1 MTLPAAG
8 WFPDPQDTARLRWW
22 DGHAWGEATRVRPL
36 EAPAPV
42 VPVLAAMPAGPAFS
56 VEASTPVVE
65 AHSWA
70 YGSSDRRVCLFAVLA
85 VVAAIVSL
93 VVNPWGLASLFG
105 IAAGLVALVRPGATG
120 PWRVVGQSIG
130 ASALVLAVATG
141 VVVANGHL
149 HLF

>member
-22 DGHAWGEATRVRPL
+22 DGHAWGEATRVLPR
-36 EAPAPV
+36 EAPAPPA
-42 VPVLAAMPAGPAFS
+42 PVLAAMPAGPAFS
-56 VEASTPVVE
+56 VEASTSVVE

-70 YGSSDRRVCLFAVLA
+70 YGSSDRRVCVFAVLA

-93 VVNPWGLASLFG
+93 VVDPWGLTSLLG

>member
-22 DGHAWGEATRVRPL
+22 DGHAWGEATRVLPR

-42 VPVLAAMPAGPAFS
+42 VPVLAAMPPGPAFS

-93 VVNPWGLASLFG
+93 VVDPWGLASLLG

>member
-22 DGHAWGEATRVRPL
+22 DGHAWGEATRVLPR

-93 VVNPWGLASLFG
+93 VVNPWGLASLLG